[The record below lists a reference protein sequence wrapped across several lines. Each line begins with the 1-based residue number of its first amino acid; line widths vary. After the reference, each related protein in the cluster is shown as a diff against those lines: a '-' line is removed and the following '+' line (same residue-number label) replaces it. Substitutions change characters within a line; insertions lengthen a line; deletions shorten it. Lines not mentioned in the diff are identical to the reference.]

1 MKESL
6 DRKYNLRK
14 TERKQEKKSKHP
26 TLGDWPNQ
34 RSEELLH
41 QRLQLEKLSVVGNID
56 IS

>member
-6 DRKYNLRK
+6 DRKQNLRK